1 MKQHAMKLKASHRCN
16 QHYDFTTPNLDATIH
31 QHQCLKTTLFYEGV
45 ICTKH
50 NPYQLQQFIL
60 TMVKHPHQMNV

>member
-16 QHYDFTTPNLDATIH
+16 QHYDFTPSNLDAAIH
-31 QHQCLKTTLFYEGV
+31 QHQCLKTTVFYEGV

-50 NPYQLQQFIL
+50 NPYQLQ
-60 TMVKHPHQMNV
+60 